1 MNNFGNFLWKIFSAT
16 MVFFFHMGT
25 DYATAADTTGTCET
39 PETPQYYAPNYDKST
54 DKKISTDYFIAKNNS
69 SNLPTTGSRVTKKLS
84 VCPSGQYLARCGMA
98 TLGTNWLK
106 GMTKKGNIETPD
118 FYSYN
123 IGTSESVHME
133 NLRKFFAGKD
143 SFKYNARTRSTDS
156 SSGTYVYTPKTATP
170 DDYKPALNQILSNY
184 CTDEQGRLA
193 NTVCETCPNNATIAR
208 STVEEDTYCTG
219 KILWDTWN
227 VHTIADCYMNEF
239 EDSTGSYVYVPN
251 NITPPKN
258 AADAKLTC
266 YYSQTVTGSS
276 LYYK

>member
-25 DYATAADTTGTCET
+25 DYAIAADTTDACSV
-39 PETPQYYAPNYDKST
+39 PETPVNYVSK
-54 DKKISTDYFIAKNNS
+54 DKKMSTDYFIDKHD
-69 SNLPTTGSRVTKKLS
+69 TGSRVTKKLS

-106 GMTKKGNIETPD
+106 GMTKTGNIETPD

-156 SSGTYVYTPKTATP
+156 SSDPYVYTQKTATP

-251 NITPPKN
+251 NITHPEN